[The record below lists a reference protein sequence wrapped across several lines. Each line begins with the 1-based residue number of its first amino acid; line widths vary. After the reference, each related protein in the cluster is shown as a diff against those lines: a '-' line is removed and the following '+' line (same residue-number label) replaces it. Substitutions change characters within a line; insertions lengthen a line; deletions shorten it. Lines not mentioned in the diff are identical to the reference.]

1 MTLLLLPA
9 LASAFTTRE
18 LSDVAWIATYR
29 TNENFN
35 PTKDVSP
42 ITDSH
47 GVTAERIDDTHI
59 RLNGIQGCL
68 DFIFTLSDACGN
80 ANANGEYLCIDTNTK
95 AVIVTAS
102 EYADQQWYFLPY
114 YEYGYD
120 YDQYYTFI
128 C

>member
-1 MTLLLLPA
+1 MIKILLKTCTVMTLLLLPA

-59 RLNGIQGCL
+59 SVTMWRLIR
-68 DFIFTLSDACGN
+68 IAS
-80 ANANGEYLCIDTNTK
+80 
-95 AVIVTAS
+95 TARLGLLLRG
-102 EYADQQWYFLPY
+102 WM
-114 YEYGYD
+114 
-120 YDQYYTFI
+120 
-128 C
+128 

>member
-1 MTLLLLPA
+1 MIKILLKTCTVMTLLLLPA

-68 DFIFTLSDACGN
+68 DFIFTLAMPAETPTPTVN
-80 ANANGEYLCIDTNTK
+80 
-95 AVIVTAS
+95 
-102 EYADQQWYFLPY
+102 
-114 YEYGYD
+114 
-120 YDQYYTFI
+120 I
-128 C
+128 CV